1 MQTELLKGTLST
13 LILKLLQENGRMYG
27 YELTQVVKERTK
39 GRVVLKEGSLYPTL
53 HKLLDE
59 GFISVEEEYTGKRVR
74 RYYSTTAA
82 GQAKAAEQVNFV
94 LQFFDMM
101 EGLLLPAD
109 VTPDVLP
116 AKA

>member
-13 LILKLLQENGRMYG
+13 LILKLLHENGRMYG
-27 YELTQVVKERTK
+27 YELTQLVKTK
-39 GRVVLKEGSLYPTL
+39 TAGKVVLKEGSLYPTL

-59 GFISVEEEYTGKRVR
+59 GFITVEEEYIGKRVR

-82 GQAKAAEQVNFV
+82 GTAKANEQVNYV

-101 EGLLLPAD
+101 EALLLPAEPMAEP
-109 VTPDVLP
+109 VKTT
-116 AKA
+116 